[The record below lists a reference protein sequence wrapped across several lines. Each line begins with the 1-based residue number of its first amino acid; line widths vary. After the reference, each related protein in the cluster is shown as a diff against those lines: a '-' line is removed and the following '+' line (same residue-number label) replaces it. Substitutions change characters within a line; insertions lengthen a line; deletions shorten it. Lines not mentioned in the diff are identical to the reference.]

1 MLRLAKVTFTSHS
14 LHRLVF
20 GALFNKKPGRR
31 VSPARWVSLAWKE
44 RDHSKGCFEHSQG
57 EPI

>member
-20 GALFNKKPGRR
+20 WGTVQQKTWQEGKSRQVG
-31 VSPARWVSLAWKE
+31 
-44 RDHSKGCFEHSQG
+44 
-57 EPI
+57 